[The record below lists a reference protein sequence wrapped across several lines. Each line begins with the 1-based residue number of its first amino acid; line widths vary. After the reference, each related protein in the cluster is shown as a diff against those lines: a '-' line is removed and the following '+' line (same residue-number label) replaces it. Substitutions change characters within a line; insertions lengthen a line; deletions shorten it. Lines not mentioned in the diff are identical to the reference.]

1 MLCPR
6 CDGSLTVTQR
16 DGVEIDMCA
25 KCRGVWL
32 DRGELEKIM
41 SRMSA
46 FDQRDRDDDDYKRR
60 PQYYDDRYKKR
71 KSFWSELFD

>member
-1 MLCPR
+1 
-6 CDGSLTVTQR
+6 
-16 DGVEIDMCA
+16 
-25 KCRGVWL
+25 
-32 DRGELEKIM
+32 M

-60 PQYYDDRYKKR
+60 PQYHDDRYKKR

>member
-16 DGVEIDMCA
+16 DGVEIDMCP

-41 SRMSA
+41 SRMSS
-46 FDQRDRDDDDYKRR
+46 FDDHDRDDDDYKRR
-60 PQYYDDRYKKR
+60 PQHHDERYRKR
-71 KSFWSELFD
+71 KTFWSELFD